1 MVVTSLEAT
10 LYIADSIKVAFGSK
24 KIGNRLLG
32 IPNNAMISLSDY
44 QTIASY
50 CPMTI
55 PNAQSNLIKTAVC
68 TYKVLII
75 YIQQT
80 KMSKY
85 PVPETF

>member
-1 MVVTSLEAT
+1 
-10 LYIADSIKVAFGSK
+10 
-24 KIGNRLLG
+24 
-32 IPNNAMISLSDY
+32 
-44 QTIASY
+44 
-50 CPMTI
+50 MTI